1 MTGDLFA
8 GFERPAQPAVVRRG
22 DVALVEGKFLVAT
35 CFVCG
40 APNASFGSG
49 PWKPEAGQ
57 FGRWTCFAHR
67 NDLGRTR

>member
-8 GFERPAQPAVVRRG
+8 GLAAPAGPPVVRRG
-22 DVALVEGKFLVAT
+22 NVALVGGKFLVAS

-40 APNASFGSG
+40 AANASFGSG

-67 NDLGRTR
+67 DDLGRTR